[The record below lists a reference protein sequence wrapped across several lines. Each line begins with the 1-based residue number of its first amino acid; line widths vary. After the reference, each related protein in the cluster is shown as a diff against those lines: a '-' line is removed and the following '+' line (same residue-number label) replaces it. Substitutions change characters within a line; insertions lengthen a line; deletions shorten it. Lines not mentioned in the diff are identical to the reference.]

1 MVFDQDDRKQEQREV
16 QIVYSNPNMSPLSL
30 DSWPRT
36 LMVNKSRNKL
46 FSIKNRFSGFRAHTL
61 FPESIDAQGKCPFLG
76 ENTMP

>member
-1 MVFDQDDRKQEQREV
+1 MAFDQAERKEQREV

-30 DSWPRT
+30 DPCPRR

-61 FPESIDAQGKCPFLG
+61 FPELCDAQGKCHFLG